1 MNPSISQPW
10 DGHLGIWSQACPKSC
25 RITDLF
31 LLMKIFMYQKLTLD
45 MFFSCWCS
53 CNFSLNWWEN
63 IRETPG
69 HQVFGGSES
78 HWKPLNQPIEL
89 AEFLTAIAA
98 GSAAMTR
105 RQRYALTAPLTT
117 LAVLGLCSRPLG
129 QWIYPGI
136 AGKYDIVYDGIYIMV
151 GYWWDK

>member
-1 MNPSISQPW
+1 MPSISH
-10 DGHLGIWSQACPKSC
+10 GM
-25 RITDLF
+25 ITLEF
-31 LLMKIFMYQKLTLD
+31 GAKLAPNHEKKL
-45 MFFSCWCS
+45 
-53 CNFSLNWWEN
+53 
-63 IRETPG
+63 REIPG
-69 HQVFGGSES
+69 HQFGGSES
-78 HWKPLNQPIEL
+78 HWKPLPSGKLLHNYGKSQFLLGKSTISMVIFNSYVTNYQRVNQPIEL

-136 AGKYDIVYDGIYIMV
+136 AGKYDIVYDGIYNGGILM
-151 GYWWDK
+151 G

>member
-1 MNPSISQPW
+1 MV
-10 DGHLGIWSQACPKSC
+10 
-25 RITDLF
+25 
-31 LLMKIFMYQKLTLD
+31 IFNSYVTNYQ
-45 MFFSCWCS
+45 
-53 CNFSLNWWEN
+53 
-63 IRETPG
+63 R
-69 HQVFGGSES
+69 V
-78 HWKPLNQPIEL
+78 NQPIEL

-136 AGKYDIVYDGIYIMV
+136 AGKYDIVYDGIYNGGILM
-151 GYWWDK
+151 G